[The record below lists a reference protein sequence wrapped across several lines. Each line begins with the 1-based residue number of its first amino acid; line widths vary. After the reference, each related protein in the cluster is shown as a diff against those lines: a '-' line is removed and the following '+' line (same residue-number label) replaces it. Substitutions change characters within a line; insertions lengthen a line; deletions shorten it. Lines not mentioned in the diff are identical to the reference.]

1 MFKLLFIFYV
11 YLMTF
16 TISLLSKKEFGKC
29 LPNSF
34 ISIILFLFIGGLLND
49 LRYGFIISIIFIVIS
64 LLIKF
69 KELKTYNYS
78 KLFFTPAFFIYS
90 ILFIVVIIYH
100 KNTTLSNF
108 DEFSHWGVM
117 TKEMFRLNKFYC
129 VNESNLMVHK
139 SYTPFFSLIE
149 YLYCKFN
156 RSFYEPYLY
165 QSLSLF
171 ILSFFMVLFDNKKSI
186 LKFIF
191 SIFLIL
197 ALHFMSFL
205 ELSYLK
211 AINSIY
217 ADVPLAII
225 SAYTIYQAYTYV
237 KEKDT
242 SNLIFLSL
250 ALSATLL
257 TKQFGIIFIA
267 LAFLVYVLRNYFEN
281 NKILETKVLIPF
293 LSPFIFYGLYK
304 IYLKQFNFFNK
315 FKFNFKDALIS
326 FINIVLF
333 QKGETYQI
341 QTFHKFLNAL
351 FNEKIIANIPISY
364 FVFVILLVIVLAIVL
379 YIAKKNIKDCIIYSC
394 IFLFGSLIYTT
405 CMLFTYVIA
414 FDPIEASALMCFPRY
429 MNTYLLFGM
438 TLIIF
443 ILIKYD
449 SFDKGYII
457 TSAFVTLFFI
467 FVGIPNKDYLLPK
480 QELHYEI
487 ENYENAN
494 AAIDKI
500 KSCHSGNVLLIQ
512 SNVYEAQSLGTLL
525 NYYLDDYKITSI
537 VNNRISDFT
546 AILEDELSLNDFK
559 ELLNEYDYIYIDN
572 YDDYFY
578 DNFWS
583 KISDVSLENNR
594 LYFSNKGDISW
605 GG

>member
-1 MFKLLFIFYV
+1 
-11 YLMTF
+11 MTL

-34 ISIILFLFIGGLLND
+34 ICIILFLFIGGLLND
-49 LRYGFIISIIFIVIS
+49 LRYGFIISIIFIIIS

-78 KLFFTPAFFIYS
+78 KLFFTPAFYIYS

-129 VNESNLMVHK
+129 VNESSLLVHK
-139 SYTPFFSLIE
+139 SYTPFFALIE

-156 RSFYEPYLY
+156 RTFYEPYLY

-171 ILSFFMVLFDNKKSI
+171 LLSFFMVLFDNKKSI

-197 ALHFMSFL
+197 ALHFVPFL

-217 ADVPLAII
+217 ADIPLAII
-225 SAYTIYQAYTYV
+225 GAYTSYNAYTYA

-281 NKILETKVLIPF
+281 KKILETKILIPF
-293 LSPFIFYGLYK
+293 LLPFLFYGLYK
-304 IYLKQFNFFNK
+304 IYLRQFNFYDK
-315 FKFNFKDALIS
+315 FKFNIKDALIS

-341 QTFHKFLNAL
+341 QTFKRFLNAL
-351 FNEKIIANIPISY
+351 FNEKIIANMSISY
-364 FVFVILLVIVLAIVL
+364 FTFIILIAIALAIIL
-379 YIAKKNIKDCIIYSC
+379 YITKIDIKYCVTYA
-394 IFLFGSLIYTT
+394 FLFLLGSFIYAGA
-405 CMLFTYVIA
+405 MLFTYVIA
-414 FDPIEASALMCFPRY
+414 FDPIEASSLMCFPRY
-429 MNTYLLFGM
+429 MNTYLLFGI
-438 TLIIF
+438 TLIVF
-443 ILIKYD
+443 ALIKYD
-449 SFDKGYII
+449 SFDKRYII
-457 TSAFVTLFFI
+457 TSAFITLFFI
-467 FVGIPNKDYLLPK
+467 FVSLPNKDYLLPK
-480 QELHYEI
+480 QKLHYEI
-487 ENYENAN
+487 EDYENASV
-494 AAIDKI
+494 AIEKI

-546 AILEDELSLNDFK
+546 ALLENELSLDDFK
-559 ELLNEYDYIYIDN
+559 DLLNEYDYIYIDN